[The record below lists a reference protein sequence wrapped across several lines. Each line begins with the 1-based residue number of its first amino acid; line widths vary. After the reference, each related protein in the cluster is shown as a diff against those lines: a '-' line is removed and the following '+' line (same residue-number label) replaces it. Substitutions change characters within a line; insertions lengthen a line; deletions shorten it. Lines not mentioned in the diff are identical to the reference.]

1 MPHTNAYAPVI
12 NPLPISENA
21 KRVLCTLIY
30 FDLFSYPLTAQEI
43 FERSTLKNF
52 NQVGEG
58 LEELISQGIVFFV
71 RDFFCLHKNTALVEK
86 RLAGNSQAAKSLQ
99 TAKRITSIIKRFPYV
114 RGVMLSGSISKNYM
128 DEDSD
133 IDYFIITA
141 PNRLWVSRLFFVLFQ
156 KLVFFNRYK
165 YLCYNYMVDEDH
177 VAITDQT
184 FYTAIEV
191 STLLP
196 VYNFEVCEQFRQSN
210 LWTQAFFPNYPM
222 ADDALLKNRQS
233 ITQRLGEFFFNNAIL
248 VNGWIEYL
256 MKKIETKW
264 RARHSPTMFA
274 GGRNLQLKRYT
285 AKAHTENHYN
295 RIMELYGN
303 KKKEYEQRYNIAF
316 DEKTHLI
323 TPIKPNA

>member
-12 NPLPISENA
+12 MPLAISHNA
-21 KRVLCTLIY
+21 KSVLCTLIY
-30 FDLFSYPLTAQEI
+30 FDLFNYPLTAKEI
-43 FERSTLKNF
+43 FERSTLKTF

-58 LEELISQGIVFFV
+58 LEELLSKGIVFYIK
-71 RDFFCLHKNTALVEK
+71 DFFCLHRNEALVEK
-86 RLAGNSQAAKSLQ
+86 RLAGNSHAAKSLQ
-99 TAKRITSIIKRFPYV
+99 TAKRITHIIKRFPYV

-141 PNRLWVSRLFFVLFQ
+141 PNRLWVSRLFFVLLQ
-156 KLVFFNRYK
+156 KIVFFNRYK

-184 FYTAIEV
+184 FYTAIET

-196 VYNFEVCEQFRQSN
+196 VYNFEAYQRFRESN
-210 LWTQAFFPNYPM
+210 LWSQAFFPNYPM
-222 ADDALLKNRQS
+222 AEEPLLKGKRS
-233 ITQRLGEFFFNNAIL
+233 FAQRVGEFFFNNAFGEWL
-248 VNGWIEYL
+248 DKYL

-264 RARHSPTMFA
+264 RRRHSPTMFA

-295 RIMELYGN
+295 RIMELYAN
-303 KKKEYEQRYNIAF
+303 KKKEYEQRYKIAF

-323 TPIKPNA
+323 TPIKLDA

>member
-12 NPLPISENA
+12 MPLAISYNA
-21 KRVLCTLIY
+21 KSVLCTLIY
-30 FDLFSYPLTAQEI
+30 FDLFNYPLTAQEI

-58 LEELISQGIVFFV
+58 LEELLSKGIVFYIK
-71 RDFFCLHKNTALVEK
+71 DFFCLHRNEALVEK
-86 RLAGNSQAAKSLQ
+86 RLAGNSHAVKSLK
-99 TAKRITSIIKRFPYV
+99 TAKRITNIIKRFPYV

-133 IDYFIITA
+133 IDYFIITS
-141 PNRLWVSRLFFVLFQ
+141 PNRLWVSRLFFVLLQ
-156 KLVFFNRYK
+156 KIVFFNRYK

-184 FYTAIEV
+184 FYTAIET

-196 VYNFEVCEQFRQSN
+196 VYNFEVYQHFRESN
-210 LWTQAFFPNYPM
+210 LWSQAFFPNYPM
-222 ADDALLKNRQS
+222 AEEPLLKGKRS
-233 ITQRLGEFFFNNAIL
+233 YTQRFGELFFNNAFGEWL
-248 VNGWIEYL
+248 DKYL

-264 RARHSPTMFA
+264 RRRHSPNMFT

-303 KKKEYEQRYNIAF
+303 RKKEYEQRYNIVF

-323 TPIKPNA
+323 TPIKLDA

>member
-12 NPLPISENA
+12 MPLAISDNA
-21 KRVLCTLIY
+21 KSVLCTLIY
-30 FDLFSYPLTAQEI
+30 FDLFNYPLTAQEI

-58 LEELISQGIVFFV
+58 VEELLSKGMVFFI
-71 RDFFCLHKNTALVEK
+71 RDFFCLHRNEALVEK
-86 RLAGNSQAAKSLQ
+86 RLAGNSHAAESLK
-99 TAKRITSIIKRFPYV
+99 TAKRITNIIKRFPYV

-141 PNRLWVSRLFFVLFQ
+141 PNRLWVCRLFFVLLQ
-156 KLVFFNRYK
+156 KIVFFNRYK

-184 FYTAIEV
+184 FYTAIEA

-196 VYNFEVCEQFRQSN
+196 VYNFEAYQQFRQSN
-210 LWTQAFFPNYPM
+210 LWIQAFFPNYPM
-222 ADDALLKNRQS
+222 AEEPMLKGEGS
-233 ITQRLGEFFFNNAIL
+233 LTQRLGELLFNNAFGEWL
-248 VNGWIEYL
+248 DRHL
-256 MKKIETKW
+256 MKKIEAKW
-264 RARHSPTMFA
+264 RRRHSPSMFA
-274 GGRNLQLKRYT
+274 SGRNLQLKRYT

-303 KKKEYEQRYNIAF
+303 RKKEYEQRYKIAF

-323 TPIKPNA
+323 TPIKLDA